1 MDRIRALIRG
11 YEGKSKHVYL
21 DSEGNWTVGCG
32 HFLTDEERLNVLTH
46 PLWSDREIEVLF
58 EHDFKTALEDFAAV
72 FGQQEM
78 AEARRAALVDMLFNL
93 GPLKISQV
101 CRHDSSRAPW
111 RLGTGREGMP
121 GQSTGTQTQ
130 GPISRER
137 RDVADR
143 RMARCRRAPMNSPAE
158 TSLLFVTTGVRCSCF
173 RSRAARGSRALF
185 SGGHAARNP
194 AAM

>member
-46 PLWSDREIEVLF
+46 PLWTDREIETLF

-78 AEARRAALVDMLFNL
+78 AEARKGALVDMLFNM
-93 GPLKISQV
+93 GRSKFLKFYDMIPAV
-101 CRHDSSRAPW
+101 RRGDWELAAKECLDS
-111 RLGTGREGMP
+111 
-121 GQSTGTQTQ
+121 
-130 GPISRER
+130 
-137 RDVADR
+137 
-143 RMARCRRAPMNSPAE
+143 RRARKLKARSAE
-158 TSLLFVTTGVRCSCF
+158 NAEMLRTGEWPDA
-173 RSRAARGSRALF
+173 AARL
-185 SGGHAARNP
+185 
-194 AAM
+194 